1 MINVIA
7 LDEYRRNKTQAANA
21 HVHAQLQAAEQG
33 MRNRI
38 DNHSFSSS
46 LFDVVERIDRLFRL
60 TPDRTMFQ
68 AESELRDIVDYLE
81 WLGDMAHHH
90 EFYLGPIG
98 LDSDA
103 PVSDKT
109 PGDAA

>member
-1 MINVIA
+1 MNNVTS
-7 LDEYRRNKTQAANA
+7 LEEYRRNKTQAAKTCVRA
-21 HVHAQLQAAEQG
+21 RLQAVEQG

-38 DNHSFSSS
+38 DNHSFSNS

-68 AESELRDIVDYLE
+68 AESELRDIVGYLE

-98 LDSDA
+98 PDSDDL
-103 PVSDKT
+103 VSDKT